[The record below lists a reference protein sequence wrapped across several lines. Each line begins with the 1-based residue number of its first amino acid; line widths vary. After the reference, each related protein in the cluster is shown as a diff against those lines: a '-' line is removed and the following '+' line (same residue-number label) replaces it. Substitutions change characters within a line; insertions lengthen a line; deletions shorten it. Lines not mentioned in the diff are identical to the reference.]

1 MGTKRDKAIQAVLDT
16 PDEEL
21 QEYLFHINRTD
32 DGDIKAFAGRSLF
45 NSGTVK
51 FAVDDEGFPIGNS
64 WDCVPGTMAHM
75 ITKIRSL
82 QEECWIKFN
91 TNPQIST
98 AITDNGG
105 IVCGKGFGISSPYPD
120 VDKWLNT
127 FIKDSRNRLITG
139 FKKMYIRSEIEG
151 ELYLSLSSHY
161 NNNGFVEVD
170 FMDPKSLVKIY
181 RHPFKRSF
189 PLFYEFTVHSDS
201 GSADEIK
208 NVLIPSIH
216 LFEYPELL
224 QVAEKLQGWDKS
236 KLFRFDKRKFKKTNG
251 FQTFIISWDKSL
263 FTDRNVSQ
271 MRTTIEW
278 TNHYENLKRYEIDHK
293 KASGYYANVVTFDD
307 VKAFKR
313 WLAMSDEDRKQTGIE
328 QKKTPGGTIVMP
340 PGMKLE
346 IKNPQLPKISD
357 SDTDILHMITSGL
370 NKPEDMV
377 TGQSNGTYG
386 SVKATRGPE
395 SDRNAN
401 KRDDFEKFLRYD
413 FFKYAFLLSSAV
425 KPIKLE
431 RVEEQ
436 ATSFKDGE
444 PVYTKVS
451 KEIWESLEI
460 TFPVS
465 EVSDVESTTKALLGV
480 KHGSLV
486 DTLGVPHST
495 IASKLGFSNYRTLR
509 LAAATEEKLYPKLVL
524 SDVDSDVID
533 GSTESTLLET
543 KKTKETP
550 DQTKQTL
557 QRRKTTDEKKK

>member
-21 QEYLFHINRTD
+21 KEYLFHINNTG
-32 DGDIKAFAGRSLF
+32 DGEITAFAGRSPF
-45 NSGTVK
+45 NSDIVK
-51 FAVDDEGFPIGNS
+51 FAVDDDGFPIGNS

-120 VDKWLNT
+120 VDKWVNT

-151 ELYLSLSSHY
+151 ELYLSLSAHS
-161 NNNGFVEVD
+161 NNGFVEVD

-181 RHPFKRSF
+181 RHPFKRTF
-189 PLFYEFTVHSDS
+189 PLFYEFTIHSDS
-201 GSADEIK
+201 GNDAEIR

-224 QVAEKLQGWDKS
+224 EVAKKMQGWDAT
-236 KLFRFDKRKFKKTNG
+236 KLLRYDKRRYKKTNG
-251 FQTFIISWDKSL
+251 FQTFIVSWDKSL

-293 KASGYYANVVTFDD
+293 KASGYYANVVTFED

-313 WLAMSDEDRKQTGIE
+313 WLAMSDEERKKTGIE

-413 FFKYAFLLSSAV
+413 LFKYAFLLSSAV
-425 KPIKLE
+425 KPMKID

-451 KEIWESLEI
+451 KEIWETLEI
-460 TFPVS
+460 TFPIS

-495 IASKLGFSNYRTLR
+495 IAAKLGFNNYRTLR
-509 LAAATEEKLYPKLVL
+509 LVAATEEKMYPKLML
-524 SDVDSDVID
+524 SAVDSDVID

-543 KKTKETP
+543 KKTKETS